1 MFYLQVTRLKMSEG
15 GSTARAETQVAC
27 MVVVMVMAFLLTWL
41 PYAAFALSVLLDPNL
56 YIDPVI
62 ATVPMYLA
70 KSSTVF
76 NPIIYIFMNRQV
88 SQYILESWNSCSWF
102 WGNKTLHILIQII
115 SLLREREVHE
125 LNRAYQIR
133 DTYKMCVSLGPRSQ
147 STVTRIPQNMLSVA
161 INLKI

>member
-1 MFYLQVTRLKMSEG
+1 MLFNIFHLQFLSTLLIFNCSVSGFRRFTCLFHLQVTRLKMSEG

-41 PYAAFALSVLLDPNL
+41 PYAAFALSVILDPNL

-88 SQYILESWNSCSWF
+88 SQYLLDRWISRSWF

-115 SLLREREVHE
+115 SLLRERG
-125 LNRAYQIR
+125 
-133 DTYKMCVSLGPRSQ
+133 S
-147 STVTRIPQNMLSVA
+147 
-161 INLKI
+161 